1 MNARGG
7 KVRNGGGAQ
16 ARRLVIADDHD
27 IAREGLRAVL
37 EGEEDLEVVGEAT
50 DGIQAL
56 ELCRALEP
64 ELVLMDVRM
73 PKSDGLAATRAIKEE
88 LPQVSVV
95 MVTMHEEPE
104 YLIEAIRAGAAGY
117 VLKEASAE
125 RVVGVVRRTLGG
137 EMSLDEGLAARVLL
151 SLAGE
156 RREPEPS
163 ADREVRREL
172 PAGITPRE
180 VEVLR
185 LLARGQT
192 NPQIAGQLGISRGTA
207 KIHVQNIIAKLEVS
221 DRTQAAVRA
230 AELGILGP

>member
-1 MNARGG
+1 VAAG
-7 KVRNGGGAQ
+7 NGREDPS
-16 ARRLVIADDHD
+16 RRLVIADDHD

-151 SLAGE
+151 SLVDWHGPRAPAKP
-156 RREPEPS
+156 RRSEALLGQLTDE
-163 ADREVRREL
+163 EL
-172 PAGITPRE
+172 
-180 VEVLR
+180 EVLR

-192 NPQIAGQLGISRGTA
+192 NPQIARTTLSSVSTVKARVGRVISKLG
-207 KIHVQNIIAKLEVS
+207 VS

-230 AELGILGP
+230 IELGLATSGVER